1 MRTGAFIVV
10 EGLDGSGISTQIAR
24 LRRWLANRGVTVEV
38 TKEPSPGPLGAV
50 IRQAIEGRIALDE
63 KVLALA
69 FAADRLDH
77 LENHVK
83 GIRQHLDAGRW
94 VICDRYVLSSLAYQ
108 GAADVDRD
116 WLLAI
121 NRFALEPDVTIFIET
136 PAEVCAERIELRSS
150 SLELYHDVRQLE
162 KVQQVYR
169 QALADGRLTGSLIR
183 VNGHQKEEAVF
194 RELEAGFERWLGARR
209 PAILTPPGS
218 A

>member
-1 MRTGAFIVV
+1 MRRGTFIVV
-10 EGLDGSGISTQIAR
+10 EGLDGSGISTQIGR
-24 LRRWLANRGVTVEV
+24 LRRWLAGRGITVEL

-50 IRQAIEGRIALDE
+50 IRQAIEGRVALGE

-77 LENHVK
+77 LENDVK

-108 GAADVDRD
+108 GAADVDAD

-121 NRFALEPDVTIFIET
+121 NKFALEPDVTIFVET
-136 PAEVCAERIELRSS
+136 PAAVCAERIQLRSS

-162 KVQQVYR
+162 KVQQVYKK
-169 QALADGRLTGSLIR
+169 ALANGTRLGHLII
-183 VNGHQKEEAVF
+183 VNGDRKEEDVF
-194 RELEAGFERWLGARR
+194 RDVQAGFEAWLNARN
-209 PAILTPPGS
+209 PARLTRPGS